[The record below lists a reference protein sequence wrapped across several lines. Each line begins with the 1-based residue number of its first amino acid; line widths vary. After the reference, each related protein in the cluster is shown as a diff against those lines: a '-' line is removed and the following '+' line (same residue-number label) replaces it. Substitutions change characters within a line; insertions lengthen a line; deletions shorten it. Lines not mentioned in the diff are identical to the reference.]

1 LGTEDDG
8 NELLFISLKKLV
20 AAGRQAAKAGCP
32 AAREAASEPCQG
44 GEQGTAIPSPAQR

>member
-8 NELLFISLKKLV
+8 NELLFVSLKKLV
-20 AAGRQAAKAGCP
+20 AADRQAGSKGWVP
-32 AAREAASEPCQG
+32 EPCQG

>member
-20 AAGRQAAKAGCP
+20 AAGRQAGIKGWVP
-32 AAREAASEPCQG
+32 G
-44 GEQGTAIPSPAQR
+44 GERGGL